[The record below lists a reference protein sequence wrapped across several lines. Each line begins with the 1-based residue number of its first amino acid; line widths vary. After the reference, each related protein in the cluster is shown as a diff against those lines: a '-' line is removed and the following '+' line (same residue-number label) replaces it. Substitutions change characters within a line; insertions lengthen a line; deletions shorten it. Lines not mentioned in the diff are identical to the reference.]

1 MEIKAMTTAIKKL
14 FSACRLW
21 IPLSALALIVTA
33 FTWPRTGAIEISGP
47 AVLGRAVVARVTD
60 IPSHNRLYRASLVL
74 TNDSSWTLQLRSV
87 TGAPIPNAAVAMDAW
102 MPDAEQHAHVV
113 PTASEYQGAGA
124 YRVRRLAFDRT
135 GWWNVRVQMSAAGR
149 TDSLAFNLVLR

>member
-1 MEIKAMTTAIKKL
+1 MRIATKKL
-14 FSACRLW
+14 FSVCRLW

-33 FTWPRTGAIEISGP
+33 ASWPRSRAMEISGP
-47 AVLGRAVVARVTD
+47 AVLQRAVVARVTD

-74 TNDSSWTLQLRSV
+74 TSDSILTLQLRSV
-87 TGAPIPNAAVAMDAW
+87 TGAPIPNAALVMDAW
-102 MPDAEQHAHVV
+102 MPDAEQHAHVA
-113 PTASEYQGAGA
+113 PSASEYLGEGA